1 MNTYQIYNYVYTEL
15 NDVSFYTEVLCVDS
29 DKKYHRFT
37 TLQMKTLKE
46 QGTTF
51 KIGDLELSYNWNVNI
66 EDNKVVAGVLTP
78 ELSEVFNYIKQ
89 NGADFMFVKDNQR
102 VQRKIQ
108 AINEIVNQYL
118 SN

>member
-1 MNTYQIYNYVYTEL
+1 MNNYQIYNYVYTFL

-37 TLQMKTLKE
+37 TLQMKNLKE

-66 EDNKVVAGVLTP
+66 EDNQVVAGVLTP

-89 NGADFMFVKDNQR
+89 NGATFMFVKDNR
-102 VQRKIQ
+102 MVQRKIH
-108 AINEIVNQYL
+108 AINEVVNQYL

>member
-29 DKKYHRFT
+29 AKKYHRFT
-37 TLQMKTLKE
+37 TLQMKNLKE
-46 QGTTF
+46 QGNAF
-51 KIGDLELSYNWNVNI
+51 KIGDLELSYSWNVNI
-66 EDNKVVAGVLTP
+66 EDNQVVSGVLTP

-89 NGADFMFVKDNQR
+89 NGADFMFVKNNQR
-102 VQRKIQ
+102 VQRKIE
-108 AINEIVNQYL
+108 AINEVVNQFL

>member
-66 EDNKVVAGVLTP
+66 EDNQVVDGVLTP
-78 ELSEVFNYIKQ
+78 ELREVFNYIKQ
-89 NGADFMFVKDNQR
+89 NGADFMFVKNNQR
-102 VQRKIQ
+102 VQRKIE
-108 AINEIVNQYL
+108 AINEVVNQYL